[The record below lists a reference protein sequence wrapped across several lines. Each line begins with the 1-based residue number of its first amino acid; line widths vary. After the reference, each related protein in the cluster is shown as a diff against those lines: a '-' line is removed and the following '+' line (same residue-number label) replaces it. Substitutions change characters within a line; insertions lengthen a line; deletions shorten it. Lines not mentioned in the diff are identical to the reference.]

1 LIVDSVKESLAL
13 HLKTVFTKARVGVGG
28 NATDPS
34 ATNLDVPIYSISASS
49 STSEGN
55 VIDFK
60 FTLLGS
66 SVAGYTIRE
75 IGIFNGAYNNVAGTS
90 IAEYTEMLSRITFD
104 GIGPFASGEE
114 IDFYITIEVE

>member
-1 LIVDSVKESLAL
+1 MIVDSVRESLAL
-13 HLKTVFTKARVGVGG
+13 HLKTIFTKARVGVGG

-34 ATNLDVPIYSISASS
+34 ATNLDVPIYNISASS

-75 IGIFNGAYNNVAGTS
+75 IGIFNKAYENVPETA

-104 GIGPFASGEE
+104 GIGPFTSGEE

>member
-1 LIVDSVKESLAL
+1 LIVDSVRESLAL

-34 ATNLDVPIYSISASS
+34 ATNLDVPIHSISASS

-75 IGIFNGAYNNVAGTS
+75 IGIFNKAYDNVAETS